1 MTIEDNAIL
10 VVDLPLRPDLS
21 FTDRHFEANFVKYY
35 NKFYYRYAQASL
47 ALGLVLILGDFIAD
61 FLAFPKVSGNDYRI
75 EFCIPLLAAG
85 LAVSFSDFVRRHW
98 QPVMAGYVAA
108 VAFSLFWVLIVVD
121 RQGGMGIKSWVGIL
135 NFRILELY
143 CFVILGVRFNYAF
156 VAGLSILLVFE
167 AVLAVVFAPDWV
179 LFGYLSYHTVTSFLL
194 AVVVGWWR
202 EFVLR
207 KDFSAKTALE
217 AARLNAERLTRVK
230 SDFLAT
236 MSHDIRTPMN
246 AIIGISHLALQTDL
260 LPKQRNYIDKV
271 SRSGEHL
278 LGLIN

>member
-1 MTIEDNAIL
+1 
-10 VVDLPLRPDLS
+10 
-21 FTDRHFEANFVKYY
+21 
-35 NKFYYRYAQASL
+35 
-47 ALGLVLILGDFIAD
+47 
-61 FLAFPKVSGNDYRI
+61 
-75 EFCIPLLAAG
+75 
-85 LAVSFSDFVRRHW
+85 
-98 QPVMAGYVAA
+98 
-108 VAFSLFWVLIVVD
+108 
-121 RQGGMGIKSWVGIL
+121 
-135 NFRILELY
+135 
-143 CFVILGVRFNYAF
+143 
-156 VAGLSILLVFE
+156 
-167 AVLAVVFAPDWV
+167 VLAVVFAPDWV